1 MMDERYNFGDYLYE
15 KDYWVVFLAPNQGN
29 LGTCV
34 VALKR
39 REEFL
44 RNVKEEEWSEF
55 RLIVIELENAV
66 KKAFGATLFNWGF
79 LMNQFYRDNTL
90 SPWLHCHFIPRYDH
104 KVELNGEIFE
114 DPYFGYMRP
123 RGPFKISERT
133 REIIKEKILENI
145 RLL

>member
-1 MMDERYNFGDYLYE
+1 VDKRYNFGDYLYE

-55 RLIVIELENAV
+55 RLIVVELENAV

-79 LMNQFYRDNTL
+79 LMNQFYRDNIL
-90 SPWLHCHFIPRYDH
+90 PPWLHCHFIPRYDH

-145 RLL
+145 KLL

>member
-1 MMDERYNFGDYLYE
+1 MDKRYNFGDYLYE

-55 RLIVIELENAV
+55 RLIVVELENAV

-79 LMNQFYRDNTL
+79 LMNQFYRDNIL
-90 SPWLHCHFIPRYDH
+90 PPWLHCHFIPRYDH

-145 RLL
+145 KLL